1 MKQVE
6 LAHRLGI
13 SKSYL
18 SMILSGKR
26 TPSPEMARII
36 SSQKV
41 HKTEPV
47 SPCKGGALPAE
58 LQPQNVSRIIAYLKL
73 FVIAFLLYLPDF
85 LWTRH
90 RLPFLSGT
98 IIVVILDVIG

>member
-6 LAHRLGI
+6 LAQQLGI

-26 TPSPEMARII
+26 TPSPEMVRII

-41 HKTEPV
+41 HKSEAV
-47 SPCKGGALPAE
+47 SPCKGGALPTE
-58 LQPQNVSRIIAYLKL
+58 LQPRTSLAIIAYLKL
-73 FVIAFLLYLPDF
+73 FYPPVSSS
-85 LWTRH
+85 
-90 RLPFLSGT
+90 FLSA
-98 IIVVILDVIG
+98 

>member
-6 LAHRLGI
+6 LAPQLGI

-26 TPSPEMARII
+26 TPSPEVARII

-41 HKTEPV
+41 HKSETD
-47 SPCKGGALPAE
+47 STCKL
-58 LQPQNVSRIIAYLKL
+58 
-73 FVIAFLLYLPDF
+73 
-85 LWTRH
+85 
-90 RLPFLSGT
+90 
-98 IIVVILDVIG
+98 

>member
-6 LAHRLGI
+6 LAQQLGI

-26 TPSPEMARII
+26 TPSPEVARII

-41 HKTEPV
+41 HKSEPV
-47 SPCKGGALPAE
+47 SPCKGGALPTEPQPHLSE
-58 LQPQNVSRIIAYLKL
+58 L
-73 FVIAFLLYLPDF
+73 
-85 LWTRH
+85 
-90 RLPFLSGT
+90 
-98 IIVVILDVIG
+98 

>member
-6 LAHRLGI
+6 LAQQLGI

-26 TPSPEMARII
+26 TPNQELARKI

-47 SPCKGGALPAE
+47 SPCKGGALPIE
-58 LQPQNVSRIIAYLKL
+58 LQPRVSSVL
-73 FVIAFLLYLPDF
+73 
-85 LWTRH
+85 
-90 RLPFLSGT
+90 
-98 IIVVILDVIG
+98 